1 MSITIDITRLMAR
14 LDRLGQIGALSGGGV
29 KRLALSPED
38 AEGRA
43 LVIRWMRELGL
54 EITTD
59 VIGNCWGIRAG
70 EEDGPPVV
78 MGSHI
83 DTVAT
88 GGLYDG
94 SLGVLAGLEVIEALN
109 VAGARTRRPVA
120 VAFFTNEEGARFAPD
135 MMGSGVAQGVL
146 PLDEMLEVEGI
157 DGVRLRDALAAI
169 DAAGPAPVGA
179 LKPHSYLELHIE
191 QGPVL
196 ETEELE
202 IGDVTGVQGIS
213 WTEITVTGASAHAGT
228 TPMALRHDAG
238 AVMARIAVEAQQ
250 IAADHGPPQ
259 VATVGRMRVSPDL
272 VNVVPQEAVMTVDLR
287 HTDEA
292 TLQKAETRL
301 WRAAQEFARAGGC
314 AITRR
319 TLARFEPVEFD
330 PALVDRVAAAAEAGG
345 LRHRRM
351 PSGAGHD
358 AQMFAPNCPSAMI
371 FVPSKDGISHNI
383 HEYTAPSDIAGGAQ
397 VLMDVVCQQAELQ
410 DAPEFQTIETGQ
422 LP

>member
-1 MSITIDITRLMAR
+1 MSITIDIDRLMAR
-14 LDRLGQIGALSGGGV
+14 LERLGQIGALPGGGV

-43 LVIRWMRELGL
+43 LVMGWMRDLGL
-54 EITTD
+54 EATCD

-70 EEDGPPVV
+70 EEDGPPVL

-94 SLGVLAGLEVIEALN
+94 SLGVLAGLEVI
-109 VAGARTRRPVA
+109 
-120 VAFFTNEEGARFAPD
+120 
-135 MMGSGVAQGVL
+135 
-146 PLDEMLEVEGI
+146 
-157 DGVRLRDALAAI
+157 
-169 DAAGPAPVGA
+169 
-179 LKPHSYLELHIE
+179 
-191 QGPVL
+191 
-196 ETEELE
+196 
-202 IGDVTGVQGIS
+202 
-213 WTEITVTGASAHAGT
+213 
-228 TPMALRHDAG
+228 
-238 AVMARIAVEAQQ
+238 EAQQ

-292 TLQKAETRL
+292 TLQKAEARL
-301 WRAAQEFARAGGC
+301 WAAAQHFARDAGC
-314 AITRR
+314 EITRR

-330 PALVDRVAAAAEAGG
+330 PALVDSVEAAAATRG
-345 LRHRRM
+345 LSHRRM

-358 AQMFAPNCPSAMI
+358 AQMFAPSCPSAMI

-383 HEYTAPSDIAGGAQ
+383 HEYTAPPEIAAGAQ
-397 VLMDVVCQQAELQ
+397 LLMDVVCQQAELHQ
-410 DAPEFQTIETGQ
+410 D
-422 LP
+422 